1 MTVLPHLSPPTS
13 AERQAAQFPPCKE
26 EARNVEIG
34 KPGVLPWG
42 RRGQDRIPWLTDE
55 QRHLCMCL
63 ATRLPASASCTTDV
77 ILHRGLGAKRQSWR
91 RLMLRGTEGD

>member
-1 MTVLPHLSPPTS
+1 M
-13 AERQAAQFPPCKE
+13 
-26 EARNVEIG
+26 EIR

-63 ATRLPASASCTTDV
+63 ATGLPASASCITDV
-77 ILHRGLGAKRQSWR
+77 ILQRGLGAKRQSWR
-91 RLMLRGTEGD
+91 RLTLRGTEGD